1 MASDESR
8 AYSMV
13 LEWWGLLPRP
23 VRRRELGD
31 FAMEFAYHSARVE
44 GAELTYEE
52 SREVFEQGSVTAYTG
67 DVRSLVSLTNQKAA
81 FGWMTERLE
90 ERASL
95 DEAFVLTLHRTLT
108 YGTYSPTQLADGE
121 RPGTYKLS
129 HNGKRSAQLVRQV
142 RPLLDRLQGCS
153 RRRYAVPAVLAEAVG
168 AAPDECPR
176 LTRELLRD
184 VDETLPGLTPRRAVT
199 CAAFLHNE
207 LVTIH
212 PFSEGT
218 GRVAREL
225 ANYVLLF
232 GGHPP
237 VSVFE
242 DEVDAYY
249 AALEAFDDTGDLEPF
264 KRLLRHET
272 VRSWEDRVR

>member
-1 MASDESR
+1 MMDETVPEEGAAMARDESR

-13 LEWWGLLPRP
+13 LEWWGLLPDP

-31 FAMEFAYHSARVE
+31 FAMEFAYHSAKVE

-52 SREVFEQGSVTAYTG
+52 AREVFEQGSVTAYTG
-67 DVRSLVSLTNQKAA
+67 DVRSLVSVTNQKAA
-81 FGWMTERLE
+81 FGWMMGRLE
-90 ERASL
+90 ERAPL

-129 HNGKRSAQLVRQV
+129 DYIVR
-142 RPLLDRLQGCS
+142 
-153 RRRYAVPAVLAEAVG
+153 ETHEVG
-168 AAPDECPR
+168 AAPTDCPR
-176 LTRELLRD
+176 LTQELLRD
-184 VDETLPGLTPRRAVT
+184 VDETLRGLTPERAVT
-199 CAAFLHNE
+199 CSAFLHNE
-207 LVTIH
+207 LVSIH

-218 GRVAREL
+218 GRVAREM
-225 ANYVLLF
+225 ANYVLLR

-249 AALEAFDDTGDLEPF
+249 RALEAFDDTGDLAPF
-264 KRLLRHET
+264 KALLRHET